1 MPSAASAVSR
11 PFAVRLLAEA
21 SYGMVVEGDH
31 TVHNAAFFRLTVT
44 VVAGLI
50 ALGAGTLAAQ
60 SPAPS
65 TSVRP
70 LPRETGSGSCAK
82 LALAATMPADFIPGG
97 AIDQQF
103 DADCMAWQEFFYLNW
118 RAKPNSVGVPDPA
131 ASPSGFGAPARSGSA
146 AYPAVWESYHSADEL
161 FPSTAMRLRNA
172 PPSRP
177 GVKVLAATT
186 KFLNAEVHFHG
197 IQQASGGWLTDR
209 YGNLTF
215 YEVRVDNDEY
225 QYIKENGLSG
235 AYAQTACANGP
246 AGFSLPH
253 GAGDARTPPI
263 NPKIDKDCK
272 GNQKRGGYGMN
283 FGAIEVKAAWV
294 ELPDPRTWPNYK
306 ISVADVY
313 PPRAPVRHNVVVG
326 LVGLHIIH
334 KMPSTQQFMWA
345 TFEHVD
351 NDPTA
356 GATPAGT
363 YTYYRTNCNPAT
375 DHYKCVP
382 NTSPRPCPTIG
393 PCQDPYSAPMQVV
406 RTTSIN
412 PFSESIT
419 NTAWDLMNKAN
430 ASSSVYKH
438 YRLVDM
444 FWPASQTVRVP
455 APRATVPLTAENMA
469 PPNRP
474 VANTTLETYVQNSV
488 CLDCHSF
495 ANVATTS
502 SLLRGGTRG
511 PRLIVIGRSPGKR
524 TAAAGSN
531 LASDYSFIFG
541 N

>member
-1 MPSAASAVSR
+1 M
-11 PFAVRLLAEA
+11 VR
-21 SYGMVVEGDH
+21 
-31 TVHNAAFFRLTVT
+31 NAGFFRLTVII
-44 VVAGLI
+44 VAGLI

-60 SPAPS
+60 TPGPS
-65 TSVRP
+65 ASQP
-70 LPRETGSGSCAK
+70 MPRETGGGSCAK
-82 LALAATMPADFIPGG
+82 LALTATMPGDFIPGG

-118 RAKPNSVGVPDPA
+118 RAKQNAVGVPDPS
-131 ASPSGFGAPARSGSA
+131 ASPSQFGSPVSSPGG
-146 AYPAVWESYHSADEL
+146 AYPTVWESYHSADEL
-161 FPSTAMRLRNA
+161 FPSTALRLRNA

-225 QYIKENGLSG
+225 QYIKENGLGSPF
-235 AYAQTACANGP
+235 AQAACANGP

-253 GAGDARTPPI
+253 GAGDAQTAPGR
-263 NPKIDKDCK
+263 PKIDRDCK
-272 GNQKRGGYGMN
+272 GNPKRPGYGMN

-356 GATPAGT
+356 GASAPPAGT

-382 NTSPRPCPTIG
+382 NTSPRPCPKVG
-393 PCQDPYSAPMQVV
+393 PCQDPYNAPIQVV
-406 RTTSIN
+406 RTTPIN

-419 NTAWDLMNKAN
+419 TTAWSLMDKAN
-430 ASSSVYKH
+430 DPASVYKH

-444 FWPASQTVRVP
+444 FWPSLPSVNVP
-455 APRATVPLTAENMA
+455 VPQATVPLTAANMA
-469 PPNRP
+469 PRNRS

-488 CLDCHSF
+488 CLDCHAY
-495 ANVATTS
+495 ANVATP
-502 SLLRGGTRG
+502 LLRGAKLAPRIIEIG
-511 PRLIVIGRSPGKR
+511 PSSRKG
-524 TAAAGSN
+524 AAAKSK

-541 N
+541 R